1 LLCGSETR
9 DNRALAQ
16 LPVHGIVD
24 NAVAEYGNRRIN
36 LQNHFVRRLESRIRM
51 GGIKWF
57 DESLWE

>member
-1 LLCGSETR
+1 MLLLCGSEMR

-24 NAVAEYGNRRIN
+24 NAVAEYGNRRTH
-36 LQNHFVRRLESRIRM
+36 LQNHFGMRLESRTRM

-57 DESLWE
+57 DDS

>member
-1 LLCGSETR
+1 MR

-36 LQNHFVRRLESRIRM
+36 LQNHFGRRLESRTRM

-57 DESLWE
+57 DDS

>member
-1 LLCGSETR
+1 MLCGSETR

-51 GGIKWF
+51 GGIKY
-57 DESLWE
+57 